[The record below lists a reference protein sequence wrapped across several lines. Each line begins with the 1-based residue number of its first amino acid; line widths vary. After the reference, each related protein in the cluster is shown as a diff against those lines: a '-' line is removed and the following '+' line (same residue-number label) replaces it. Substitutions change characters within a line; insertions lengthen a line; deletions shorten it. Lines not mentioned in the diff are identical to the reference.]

1 MKSIRV
7 ALKEN
12 SYSILIGQGILS
24 NIANAILRLKLGSD
38 LIVITDSVVKRLHEH
53 ALLEALKRKKFNV
66 KVFVVPSGEQSK
78 STEVAFK
85 LMKDIARYD
94 VLKKISIVAFG
105 GGVIGDLAGFVAAV
119 YKRGIPYIQ
128 VPTTL
133 LAQIDSS
140 IGGKVG
146 VDLPVGKNLVG
157 AFYQPKLVFSDV
169 SLLSTLPQREIRNGL
184 AEAVKYGVIDDRRL
198 FHYIAKNYAKILA
211 ADSATLNDLVCRCS
225 QIKTQVVQRDEKET
239 KGIRTILNF
248 GHTVGHAIEAAGGYQ
263 LYHHG
268 EAIALGMRV
277 AAEISCQ
284 LGMFDRKEAEL
295 LNKVLTQIGLP
306 QWIQKLNLSDILRV
320 MKHDKKFLSGKNR
333 FVLVEKIGKVKIVE
347 GVPLE
352 VIKKSIQAYIKN

>member
-12 SYSILIGQGILS
+12 SYSIIIGERILS
-24 NIANAILRLKLGSD
+24 NIANTLLRLRLGND
-38 LIVITDSVVKRLHEH
+38 FIVITDSVVKRLYEH
-53 ALLEALKRKKFNV
+53 ALVEALKRKKFNV
-66 KVFVVPSGEQSK
+66 KVFAVSSGEKSK

-94 VLKKISIVAFG
+94 ALKKISIVAFG

-133 LAQIDSS
+133 LAQIDSA
-140 IGGKVG
+140 IGGKVA

-157 AFYQPKLVFSDV
+157 AFYQPKLVFSEIA
-169 SLLSTLPQREIRNGL
+169 LLSSLPKREIRNGL
-184 AEAVKYGVIDDRRL
+184 AEAVKYGVIYDSRL

-211 ADSATLNDLVCRCS
+211 ADSATLNSLVYRCS
-225 QIKTQVVQRDEKET
+225 QIKAQVVERDEKEI

-248 GHTVGHAIEAAGGYQ
+248 GHTVGHSIEAAGGYK

-284 LGMFDRKEAEL
+284 LGMFARKEAES

-306 QWIQKLNLSDILRV
+306 QWIQGLNSADILNV
-320 MKHDKKFLSGKNR
+320 MRHDKKFLSGKNR

-347 GVPLE
+347 GVPSGI
-352 VIKKSIQAYIKN
+352 IKKSIQRYIR